1 MVILNGNIQSMSN
14 RRGKY
19 TKVAAY
25 YCLIGL
31 QKSLMLTARNCA
43 TVIDLFLP
51 VPWLFLIGH
60 SNRPERYDFKS
71 LFHLL

>member
-31 QKSLMLTARNCA
+31 QKISNAHRTKLRN
-43 TVIDLFLP
+43 
-51 VPWLFLIGH
+51 G
-60 SNRPERYDFKS
+60 YKS
-71 LFHLL
+71 FSTRTLAFSYWAQ